1 MAPFELSGPVLLV
14 LAEFALLLLLGG
26 IFMRLLHWHALL
38 EDRREQ
44 WLLACQAGA
53 REARLLRRQAEKL
66 DGNWTTLPVGPR
78 LRKKLN
84 VVLWIGKVLKAARI
98 ARS

>member
-1 MAPFELSGPVLLV
+1 MAPFNQLAPALLV

-26 IFMRLLHWHALL
+26 VFMRLLHWNALL
-38 EDRREQ
+38 EDRRDQ
-44 WLLACQAGA
+44 WLLACQSGA
-53 REARLLRRQAEKL
+53 RQARLLRRQAEKL
-66 DGNWTTLPVGPR
+66 DGSWTTLPVGPR

-84 VVLWIGKVLKAARI
+84 VVLWIGKALKAAQI